1 MDDTELMLALESGGT
16 IHDLACRGNAIHCT
30 ILGTIAAVYHRQCTG
45 PGKCFYVAMDWEHNN
60 DVYKLKSKE
69 NLALSIQFSSGER
82 RYRETD
88 DHSPKG

>member
-1 MDDTELMLALESGGT
+1 MTLLAEEMQSIAQYWEQLLLYTTGSALALE
-16 IHDLACRGNAIHCT
+16 
-30 ILGTIAAVYHRQCTG
+30 
-45 PGKCFYVAMDWEHNN
+45 KCFYVAMDWEHNN